1 MKKFLKWLIIVFVSL
16 VVLLFIGYQIMLSQT
31 KKHSPEQTAVFKSD
45 DLEISVQYSQPSKKE
60 REIFGGLVPY
70 GEVWRT
76 GANEPTTFS
85 TNKAIL
91 IDGQTLSEGTYSLWT
106 IPERE
111 SWTVIFSSG
120 QYDWGMSWGNKA
132 SRLPEDDVLNVV
144 VPAQQTS
151 EEMEKFTI
159 DFVKDPDRMRLQWD
173 QTLVEVAI
181 EAIPL

>member
-1 MKKFLKWLIIVFVSL
+1 MRKFLKWTVIVFVSL
-16 VVLLFIGYQIMLSQT
+16 IVLLFVGYQIMLSQT
-31 KKHSPEQTAVFKSD
+31 KKHSPEQTEVFRSD
-45 DLEISVQYSQPSKKE
+45 DLEITVQYSQPSKKE

-85 TNKAIL
+85 TNKNLL
-91 IDGQTLSEGTYSLWT
+91 IEGQELPEGTYSLWT

-120 QYDWGMSWGNKA
+120 DYDWGMSWGNQA

-144 VPAQQTS
+144 VPSQKTLG
-151 EEMEKFTI
+151 EIEKFTI
-159 DFVKDPDRMRLQWD
+159 DFASDPDRMRLKWD
-173 QTLVEVAI
+173 ETLVEIDIAS
-181 EAIPL
+181 AP